1 MASEVTIDADLC
13 IGSGDCV
20 RLLPDAFRIDEDLGV
35 AVPLAPAANTPVE
48 RLRQAALGC
57 PTNAIAVVDAEGR
70 IIVASNG

>member
-1 MASEVTIDADLC
+1 VASDVSIDADLC

-35 AVPLAPAANTPVE
+35 AVPLEPAMDTAIE

-57 PTNAIAVVDAEGR
+57 PTNAIAVVDDEGR
-70 IIVASNG
+70 IVVASNG